1 MRLSYWESSIIVVVK
16 FYAKSSMKIQ
26 KLIENLIIENF
37 QKSVFFL
44 FESADSVLPI
54 SASSQGRRILAPSRP
69 RGSAGGSLL

>member
-1 MRLSYWESSIIVVVK
+1 MK
-16 FYAKSSMKIQ
+16 FHAKAPIKIQ

-54 SASSQGRRILAPSRP
+54 AKIALRP
-69 RGSAGGSLL
+69 KVVES

>member
-1 MRLSYWESSIIVVVK
+1 MGGLSYWESSIIISSEK

-54 SASSQGRRILAPSRP
+54 LALRP
-69 RGSAGGSLL
+69 KVVES

>member
-1 MRLSYWESSIIVVVK
+1 VVGGLPTGKVRLLLVVK

-54 SASSQGRRILAPSRP
+54 LALRP
-69 RGSAGGSLL
+69 KVVES